1 MVTRIQP
8 LPEAEENNQPST
20 FLSALAGI
28 GSGLF
33 KIPEGFISLGAT
45 LIDLG
50 AGTDKAAEVEEFF
63 AEINPFDEYAQS
75 TTAGKL
81 TELIT
86 NIGVPGG
93 IAFKAGNQMAKSA
106 LIAKKSGK
114 YLDLGGDTS
123 KAIQKKLKGTK
134 LSRPE
139 KGLVDEAFRAQATGL
154 EKTAAF
160 GAGAGLGGVAEGVFV
175 GDVEEAGAFGD
186 LIGGPT
192 AIVRGMDTP
201 EDELLN
207 RLRFG
212 LEGTAFTGILGGL
225 GTTIK
230 RLRHQKDKG
239 RVANGKF
246 NKFLDEKISA
256 SFRARGKKTQPVFD
270 ALTQSRGRAEADINL
285 GENAAFDLDK
295 RINKLFPFFRRLSG
309 NADTKK
315 EIAALKSDLNKTLMS
330 DGGKGKLK
338 PTYFSRRLNEAGR
351 KAGVDLEDIITIDKN
366 GREIILDQKKYK
378 ALTEPGFT
386 INFGRINK
394 TIEQDFRKRIKD
406 LGGSKEVQDE
416 MLFNMNGIRG
426 YWGKMFSSYGDRLDD
441 KSLKMFKDLFEGKVN
456 SWLDSGL
463 ELFKNDPINMLK
475 RYKPSSQMIN
485 TTARQFQAIAK
496 KQGIKLDGESAEGLV
511 REVIETAKLEKG
523 FKLQSSSDP
532 YFKLPDFF
540 VSKSFAK
547 RAADMDLI
555 TPKSYKFK
563 DIPAGDV
570 VVDGIKIN
578 RRKVIK
584 DLLGK
589 TDDPMSTIITGTN
602 KLATLLRR
610 NQVYDDLLRWSNKQ
624 RLLYDDWLA
633 GGKQGPAPEAPVFVN
648 SEAEAYKYFG
658 GGKNDWKQ
666 IRFDSEGLV
675 DRKGGILKPVDD
687 VEAALYKETDEKLL
701 NPLQNKFALN
711 GNVEGI
717 LGNDKWTIGEGFGS
731 QLYANMILYPKATS
745 QMAKTVLAP
754 FTHARNFLSAMAFAG
769 ANGLIPLADKNA
781 VRQAWNALQ
790 IGGRGSKAGNE
801 LYQKLLSLNV
811 VNSNV
816 RLGDLQRLL
825 GDVDFGSTLSSFR
838 GLNKLLG
845 TLSRGK
851 KFAQDLYTA
860 EDDFWKIF
868 TWFGEKDRLYK
879 AFTKNG
885 LRQGDEIRQV
895 LPDGTEKVIGRFT
908 EDWVEQEAANLVKN
922 QVPNYAFVSEFV
934 KGLRMF
940 PMGNFV
946 SFPAEILRT
955 GTNIVSRSLD
965 EIFYKVKIGKE
976 IKSPLRNI
984 GLARLTGMATTTAAI
999 PYAAVAAGQ
1008 MAYDVSKEELDAMRR
1023 YVADWSKNSTL
1034 IPLRDK
1040 EGNLEYIDFS
1050 HMNAYDTLTRPI
1062 QTVLNAVQEGEQEK
1076 DGIISDFIIGLGRAT
1091 SELGEPFI
1099 SESIWTEAFQDVSPI
1114 MGRKGRT
1121 ADGKEIYNP
1130 DPDIDPYG
1138 TQIRKSIAH
1147 LVEAQF
1153 PLNWNQMKRI
1163 GISMRPIDD
1172 VGRFSEYGEEYEFG
1186 NEAAG
1191 IIGMRAVKVD
1201 PKKSLNFKI
1210 TDFKKGIRASR
1221 NLFTRQTLKG
1231 GPLTAETVAD
1241 AYINANRALYGINR
1255 EMYKDVEAAKIL
1267 GTSEDD
1273 IAEAMWKR
1281 GERTNYNYLSEGEF
1295 RPFRVSRD
1303 VRMLFQEQADKLG
1316 LPNAF
1321 EAAGD
1326 ALDLIQEIL
1335 SGVSLKW
1342 DAWPNLI
1349 NPFRDLPKPN
1359 INAVTNQLPPLPN
1372 PALNT
1377 GTQFGNVN
1385 TNVSPADQY
1394 AALWPADTLGKLA
1407 AKNPTILGQR

>member
-1 MVTRIQP
+1 MVTR
-8 LPEAEENNQPST
+8 LDVRPEAEENNDPST

-33 KIPEGFISLGAT
+33 KIPEGFVSLGAT

-63 AEINPFDEYAQS
+63 AKINPFDEYAQA
-75 TTAGKL
+75 TTAGKI
-81 TELIT
+81 TELIV

-93 IAFKAGNQMAKSA
+93 IAFKAGNQIAKSA
-106 LIAKKSGK
+106 LIAKQSGK

-134 LSRPE
+134 LTKPE
-139 KGLVDEAFRAQATGL
+139 KGLVDEAFRTQATGL

-160 GAGAGLGGVAEGVFV
+160 GAGAGLGGVAEGVAV
-175 GDVEEAGAFGD
+175 ADVEEAGSFGD

-192 AIVRGMDTP
+192 EIVRGMETP
-201 EDELLN
+201 EDELIN

-212 LEGTAFTGILGGL
+212 LEGTVFTGILGGL

-246 NKFLDEKISA
+246 NKFLDEKVSA

-270 ALTQSRGRAEADINL
+270 GLNKSKGMVDADVNL
-285 GENAAFDLDK
+285 AENAAFDLDR
-295 RINKLFPFFRRLSG
+295 RINKLFPFFKRLSN

-315 EIAALKSDLNKTLMS
+315 EIAALKSDLNKTLLS

-338 PTYFSRRLNEAGR
+338 PSYYNRKLNEAGR
-351 KAGVDLEDIITIDKN
+351 KAGVDLEDVLKN
-366 GREIILDQKKYK
+366 EKLTAKY
-378 ALTEPGFT
+378 TEPGFT
-386 INFGRINK
+386 VNFGRINK
-394 TIEQDFRKRIKD
+394 TIEQDFRNRIKK
-406 LGGSKEVQDE
+406 LGGSKEIQDE

-426 YWGKMFSSYGDRLDD
+426 YWGKMFSQYGDRLDD
-441 KSLKMFKDLFEGKVN
+441 DSLKMFKDLFEGKVN
-456 SWLDSGL
+456 SWLDSGM

-475 RYKPSSQMIN
+475 RYKPSSQMIS
-485 TTARQFQAIAK
+485 TTARQFQAIAG
-496 KQGIKLDGESAEGLV
+496 KQGIKLNSETAEGLV
-511 REVIETAKLEKG
+511 REVVDTAKLEKG
-523 FKLQSSSDP
+523 FKIQSSSDP

-547 RAADMDLI
+547 RAADMDLV
-555 TPKSYKFK
+555 TPKSYSLK
-563 DIPAGDV
+563 DIPEGV
-570 VVDGIKIN
+570 VKVDGVNID
-578 RRKVIK
+578 RRKVIL

-589 TDDPMSTIITGTN
+589 TDDPMSTVITGTN

-624 RLLYDDWLA
+624 RVLYDEWLA
-633 GGKQGPAPEAPVFVN
+633 GGKQGPAPEAPIFVN

-658 GGKNDWKQ
+658 GSKNDWKQ
-666 IRFDSEGLV
+666 IRFDSADLV
-675 DRKGGILKPVDD
+675 DRKGVLKPVDD
-687 VEAALYKETDEKLL
+687 VEAALFKETDEKIL

-717 LGNDKWTIGEGFGS
+717 LGNDKWTIGDGFGS
-731 QLYANMILYPKATS
+731 QLYANLILYPKATS

-801 LYQKLLSLNV
+801 LYQKLLRLGV

-825 GDVDFGSTLSSFR
+825 GDVNFGSTLSSFR

-860 EDDFWKIF
+860 EDDFWKVF
-868 TWFGEKDRLYK
+868 TWFGETKRLEK
-879 AFTKNG
+879 AF
-885 LRQGDEIRQV
+885 
-895 LPDGTEKVIGRFT
+895 EKVGLKLGQKFT
-908 EDWVEQEAANLVKN
+908 DIAGNEVRLTQEWIEQEAANLVKN

-965 EIFYKVKIGKE
+965 EIFYTTKINGKDVK
-976 IKSPLRNI
+976 PFRNI
-984 GLARLTGMATTTAAI
+984 GLSRLTGMATTTAI
-999 PYAAVAAGQ
+999 LPYAAVSAGQ

-1040 EGNLEYIDFS
+1040 DGKLEYIDFS

-1062 QTVLNAVQEGEQEK
+1062 QTVLNAVQEGEKDK
-1076 DGIISDFIIGLGRAT
+1076 DGIMSDFLIGLGRAT

-1099 SESIWTEAFQDVSPI
+1099 SESIWTEAFQDISPI
-1114 MGRKGRT
+1114 LGRGGRT

-1130 DPDIDPYG
+1130 NPNIDPYG
-1138 TQIRKSIAH
+1138 TQVRKSIAH

-1163 GISMRPIDD
+1163 GIAMKPVDD
-1172 VGRFSEYGEEYEFG
+1172 LGRFSEYGEEYELG

-1191 IIGMRAVKVD
+1191 IIGMRSVKVD

-1210 TDFKKGIRASR
+1210 TDYKKGIRAAR
-1221 NLFTRQTLKG
+1221 NLFTRETLKG
-1231 GPLTAETVAD
+1231 GPITAENVAD
-1241 AYINANRALYGINR
+1241 AYINSNRALYGINR
-1255 EMYKDVEAAKIL
+1255 EMYKDIEAAKIL
-1267 GTSEDD
+1267 GTSDDD
-1273 IAEAMWKR
+1273 IAESMFRR
-1281 GERTNYNYLSEGEF
+1281 GERRAYGYLSEGMF
-1295 RPFRVSRD
+1295 RPFRVSQQ
-1303 VRMLFQEQADKLG
+1303 VVNLFQEQADKLG
-1316 LPNAF
+1316 VPNAF
-1321 EAAGD
+1321 EMASDIIAE
-1326 ALDLIQEIL
+1326 IQEAL
-1335 SGVSLKW
+1335 SNVTLKW
-1342 DAWPNLI
+1342 DAFPELI
-1349 NPFRDLPKPN
+1349 NPFRNIPQPN
-1359 INAVTNQLPPLPN
+1359 LGPVQNTTALPPLPN
-1372 PALNT
+1372 PNLAT
-1377 GTQFGNVN
+1377 GTQFGGNVLTGVN
-1385 TNVSPADQY
+1385 EADRF
-1394 AALWPADTLGKLA
+1394 AALFPGDELGKLA
-1407 AKNPTILGQR
+1407 ANKRTTPRTV

>member
-1 MVTRIQP
+1 MVTR
-8 LPEAEENNQPST
+8 LDVRPEAEENNDPST

-33 KIPEGFISLGAT
+33 KIPEGFVSLGAT

-63 AEINPFDEYAQS
+63 AKINPFDEYAQA
-75 TTAGKL
+75 TTAGKI
-81 TELIT
+81 TELIV

-93 IAFKAGNQMAKSA
+93 IAFKAGNQIAKSA
-106 LIAKKSGK
+106 LIAKQSGK

-134 LSRPE
+134 LTKPE
-139 KGLVDEAFRAQATGL
+139 KGLVDEAFRTQATGL

-160 GAGAGLGGVAEGVFV
+160 GAGAGLGGVAEGVAV
-175 GDVEEAGAFGD
+175 ADVEEAGSFGD

-192 AIVRGMDTP
+192 EIVRGMETP
-201 EDELLN
+201 EDELIN

-212 LEGTAFTGILGGL
+212 LEGTVFTGILGGL

-246 NKFLDEKISA
+246 NKFLDEKVSA

-270 ALTQSRGRAEADINL
+270 GLNKSKGMVDADVNL
-285 GENAAFDLDK
+285 AENAAFDLDR
-295 RINKLFPFFRRLSG
+295 RINKLFPFFKRLSN

-315 EIAALKSDLNKTLMS
+315 EIAALKSDLNKTLLS

-338 PTYFSRRLNEAGR
+338 PSYYNRKLNEAGR
-351 KAGVDLEDIITIDKN
+351 KAGVDLEDVLKN
-366 GREIILDQKKYK
+366 EKLTAKY
-378 ALTEPGFT
+378 TEPGFT
-386 INFGRINK
+386 VNFGRINK
-394 TIEQDFRKRIKD
+394 TIEQDFRNRIKK
-406 LGGSKEVQDE
+406 LGGSKEIQDE

-426 YWGKMFSSYGDRLDD
+426 YWGKMFSQYGDRLDD
-441 KSLKMFKDLFEGKVN
+441 DSLKMFKDLFEGKVN
-456 SWLDSGL
+456 SWLDSGM

-475 RYKPSSQMIN
+475 RYKPSSQMIS
-485 TTARQFQAIAK
+485 TTARQFQAIAG
-496 KQGIKLDGESAEGLV
+496 KQGIKLNSETAEGLV
-511 REVIETAKLEKG
+511 REVVDTAKLEKG
-523 FKLQSSSDP
+523 FKIQSSSDP

-547 RAADMDLI
+547 RAADMDLV
-555 TPKSYKFK
+555 TPKSYSLK
-563 DIPAGDV
+563 DIPEGV
-570 VVDGIKIN
+570 VKVDGVNID
-578 RRKVIK
+578 RRKVIL

-589 TDDPMSTIITGTN
+589 TDDPMSTVITGTN

-624 RLLYDDWLA
+624 RVLYDEWLA
-633 GGKQGPAPEAPVFVN
+633 GGKQGPAPEAPIFVN

-658 GGKNDWKQ
+658 GSKNDWKQ
-666 IRFDSEGLV
+666 IRFDSADLV
-675 DRKGGILKPVDD
+675 DRKGVLKPVDD
-687 VEAALYKETDEKLL
+687 VEAALFKETDEKIL

-717 LGNDKWTIGEGFGS
+717 LGNDKWTIGDGFGS
-731 QLYANMILYPKATS
+731 QLYANLILYPKATS

-801 LYQKLLSLNV
+801 LYQKLLRLGV

-825 GDVDFGSTLSSFR
+825 GDVNFGSTLSSFR

-860 EDDFWKIF
+860 EDDFWKVF
-868 TWFGEKDRLYK
+868 TWFGETKRLEK
-879 AFTKNG
+879 AF
-885 LRQGDEIRQV
+885 
-895 LPDGTEKVIGRFT
+895 EKVGLKLGQKFT
-908 EDWVEQEAANLVKN
+908 DIAGNEVRLTQEWIEQEAANLVKN

-965 EIFYKVKIGKE
+965 EIFYTTKINGKDVK
-976 IKSPLRNI
+976 PFRNI
-984 GLARLTGMATTTAAI
+984 GLSRLTGMATTTAI
-999 PYAAVAAGQ
+999 LPYAAVSAGQ

-1040 EGNLEYIDFS
+1040 DGKLEYIDFS

-1062 QTVLNAVQEGEQEK
+1062 QTVLNAVQEGEKDK
-1076 DGIISDFIIGLGRAT
+1076 DGIMSDFLIGLGRAT

-1099 SESIWTEAFQDVSPI
+1099 SESIWTEAFQDISPI
-1114 MGRKGRT
+1114 LGRGGRT

-1130 DPDIDPYG
+1130 NPNIDPYG
-1138 TQIRKSIAH
+1138 TQVRKSIAH

-1163 GISMRPIDD
+1163 GIAMKPVDD
-1172 VGRFSEYGEEYEFG
+1172 LGRFSEYGEEYELG

-1191 IIGMRAVKVD
+1191 IIGMRSVKVD

-1210 TDFKKGIRASR
+1210 TDYKKGIRAAR
-1221 NLFTRQTLKG
+1221 NLFTRETLKG
-1231 GPLTAETVAD
+1231 GPITAENVAD
-1241 AYINANRALYGINR
+1241 AYINSNRALYGINR
-1255 EMYKDVEAAKIL
+1255 EMYKDIEAAKIL
-1267 GTSEDD
+1267 GTSDDD
-1273 IAEAMWKR
+1273 IAESMFRR
-1281 GERTNYNYLSEGEF
+1281 GERRAYGYLSEGMF
-1295 RPFRVSRD
+1295 RPFRVSQQ
-1303 VRMLFQEQADKLG
+1303 VVNLFQEQADKLG
-1316 LPNAF
+1316 VPNAF
-1321 EAAGD
+1321 EMASDIIAE
-1326 ALDLIQEIL
+1326 IQEAL
-1335 SGVSLKW
+1335 SNVTLKW
-1342 DAWPNLI
+1342 DAFPELI
-1349 NPFRDLPKPN
+1349 NPFRNIPQPN
-1359 INAVTNQLPPLPN
+1359 LGPVQNTTALPPLPN
-1372 PALNT
+1372 PNLAT
-1377 GTQFGNVN
+1377 GTQFGGNVT
-1385 TNVSPADQY
+1385 TNVDQASQY
-1394 AALWPADTLGKLA
+1394 ANLWPQDSYGQINKNRVQAKALNQRPKTNIGLG
-1407 AKNPTILGQR
+1407 

>member
-1 MVTRIQP
+1 MVRR
-8 LPEAEENNQPST
+8 LDVRPEAEENNDPST
-20 FLSALAGI
+20 ILSALAGI

-33 KIPEGFISLGAT
+33 KIPEGFVSLGAT

-63 AEINPFDEYAQS
+63 AKINPFDEYAQA
-75 TTAGKL
+75 TTAGKI

-93 IAFKAGNQMAKSA
+93 IAFKAGNQIAKNA

-134 LSRPE
+134 LTKPE
-139 KGLVDEAFRAQATGL
+139 KGLVDEAFRTQATGL

-160 GAGAGLGGVAEGVFV
+160 GAGAGLGGVAEGVAV
-175 GDVEEAGAFGD
+175 ADVEEAGSFGD

-192 AIVRGMDTP
+192 EIVRGMETP
-201 EDELLN
+201 EDELIN

-212 LEGTAFTGILGGL
+212 LEGTVFTGILGGL
-225 GTTIK
+225 GTTVK

-246 NKFLDEKISA
+246 NKFLDEKVSA

-270 ALTQSRGRAEADINL
+270 ALNKSKGMVDADVNL
-285 GENAAFDLDK
+285 AENAAFDLDR
-295 RINKLFPFFRRLSG
+295 RINKLFPFFKRLSN

-315 EIAALKSDLNKTLMS
+315 EIAALKSDLNKTLLS

-338 PTYFSRRLNEAGR
+338 PQYFSRKLNEAGR
-351 KAGVDLEDIITIDKN
+351 KAGVDLEDIITIDKKT
-366 GREIILDQKKYK
+366 GREIILNPKKYK
-378 ALTEPGFT
+378 ELTEPGFT
-386 INFGRINK
+386 VSFGRINK
-394 TIEQDFRKRIKD
+394 TIQQDFRKRIKD
-406 LGGSKEVQDE
+406 LGGSKEIQDE

-426 YWGKMFSSYGDRLDD
+426 YWGKMFSQYGDRLDD
-441 KSLKMFKDLFEGKVN
+441 DSLKMFKDLFEGKVN
-456 SWLDSGL
+456 SWLDSGM

-475 RYKPSSQMIN
+475 RYKPSSQMIS
-485 TTARQFQAIAK
+485 TTARQFQAIAG
-496 KQGIKLDGESAEGLV
+496 KQGIKLNLETAEGLV
-511 REVIETAKLEKG
+511 REVVDTAELEKG
-523 FKLQSSSDP
+523 FKIQSSSDP

-547 RAADMDLI
+547 RAADMDLV
-555 TPKSYKFK
+555 TPKSYSLK
-563 DIPAGDV
+563 DIPEGV
-570 VVDGIKIN
+570 VKVDGVNID
-578 RRKVIK
+578 RRKVIL

-589 TDDPMSTIITGTN
+589 TDDPMSTVITGTN

-610 NQVYDDLLRWSNKQ
+610 NQVYDDLLRASNKQ
-624 RLLYDDWLA
+624 RLLYDEWLA
-633 GGKQGPAPEAPVFVN
+633 GGKQGAAPEAPIFVN

-658 GGKNDWKQ
+658 GSKNDWKQ
-666 IRFDSEGLV
+666 IRFDSADLV
-675 DRKGGILKPVDD
+675 DRKGVLKPVDD
-687 VEAALYKETDEKLL
+687 VEAALFKETDEKIL

-711 GNVEGI
+711 GNVDGI
-717 LGNDKWTIGEGFGS
+717 LGNDKWTIGDGFGS
-731 QLYANMILYPKATS
+731 QLYANLILYPKATS
-745 QMAKTVLAP
+745 QMANTVLAP

-801 LYQKLLSLNV
+801 LYQKLLRLGV

-825 GDVDFGSTLSSFR
+825 GDVNFGSTLSSFR

-860 EDDFWKIF
+860 EDDFWKVF
-868 TWFGEKDRLYK
+868 TWFGETKRLEK
-879 AFTKNG
+879 AF
-885 LRQGDEIRQV
+885 
-895 LPDGTEKVIGRFT
+895 EKVGLKLGQKFT
-908 EDWVEQEAANLVKN
+908 DIAGNEVRLTQEWIEQEAANLVKN

-965 EIFYKVKIGKE
+965 EIFYTTKVGKNTVR
-976 IKSPLRNI
+976 PFRNI
-984 GLARLTGMATTTAAI
+984 GLQRLTGMATTTAI
-999 PYAAVAAGQ
+999 LPYAAVSAGQ

-1040 EGNLEYIDFS
+1040 DGNLEYIDFS

-1062 QTVLNAVQEGEQEK
+1062 QTVLNAVQEGEKDK
-1076 DGIISDFIIGLGRAT
+1076 DGIISDFLIGLGRAT
-1091 SELGEPFI
+1091 NEMGEPFI
-1099 SESIWTEAFQDVSPI
+1099 SESIWTEAFQDISPI
-1114 MGRKGRT
+1114 LGRGGRT
-1121 ADGKEIYNP
+1121 NDGREIYNP
-1130 DPDIDPYG
+1130 DPNIDPYG
-1138 TQIRKSIAH
+1138 TQVRKAIAH
-1147 LVEAQF
+1147 LVESQF

-1163 GISMRPIDD
+1163 GIAMKPVDD
-1172 VGRFSEYGEEYEFG
+1172 LGRFSEYGEEYELG

-1191 IIGMRAVKVD
+1191 IIGMRSVKVD

-1210 TDFKKGIRASR
+1210 TDYKKGIRAAR
-1221 NLFTRQTLKG
+1221 NLFTRETLKG
-1231 GPLTAETVAD
+1231 GPITAENVAD
-1241 AYINANRALYGINR
+1241 AYINSNRALYGINR
-1255 EMYKDVEAAKIL
+1255 EMYKDIEAAKIL
-1267 GTSEDD
+1267 GTSDDD
-1273 IAEAMWKR
+1273 IAEAMFRR
-1281 GERTNYNYLSEGEF
+1281 GERRAYGYLSEGMF
-1295 RPFRVSRD
+1295 RPFRVSQQ
-1303 VRMLFQEQADKLG
+1303 VVNLFQEQADKLG
-1316 LPNAF
+1316 VPNAF
-1321 EAAGD
+1321 EMASDIIAE
-1326 ALDLIQEIL
+1326 IQEAL
-1335 SGVSLKW
+1335 SNVTLKW
-1342 DAWPNLI
+1342 DAFPELI
-1349 NPFRDLPKPN
+1349 NPFRNIPQPN
-1359 INAVTNQLPPLPN
+1359 LGPVQNTTALPPLPN
-1372 PALNT
+1372 PNLAT
-1377 GTQFGNVN
+1377 GTQFGGNVLTGVN
-1385 TNVSPADQY
+1385 EADRF
-1394 AALWPADTLGKLA
+1394 AALFPGDELGKLA
-1407 AKNPTILGQR
+1407 ANKRTTPRTV